1 MTLLFSNFSYEL
13 VHSYIEIQ
21 ISYARY
27 LQLKKKRYS
36 NAINVESVFKK
47 TLKKQLVLNKKNLR
61 PKSRISGSHL
71 CHESRRW
78 QLFGV
83 LNRLIIL
90 Y

>member
-27 LQLKKKRYS
+27 LQLKKRYS

-47 TLKKQLVLNKKNLR
+47 NSQKTIGIK
-61 PKSRISGSHL
+61 
-71 CHESRRW
+71 
-78 QLFGV
+78 
-83 LNRLIIL
+83 
-90 Y
+90 